1 MCQETLLNRH
11 LFNQRSHYNVFDPDL
26 ASQLVCEKIYLN
38 WDRTKGVR
46 LVSELWIW
54 KIATASLEF
63 WLFLTQIQIYR
74 KVWSPTKTGEKDK
87 VCWLKWEN
95 ETKTPHQLWLSV
107 SDSSFDFV
115 VMKPISQSW
124 PSQSQSPYHI
134 HRPGAK
140 SWRPKVAR
148 IANAVRSGQNG
159 HSCLQFS
166 RCI

>member
-1 MCQETLLNRH
+1 MFLIQILASHLVCEQNLSQLRPHKKSAVGQWTMNMKNRDC
-11 LFNQRSHYNVFDPDL
+11 LPGVLTVFDPDPDL
-26 ASQLVCEKIYLN
+26 QKSYI
-38 WDRTKGVR
+38 
-46 LVSELWIW
+46 
-54 KIATASLEF
+54 
-63 WLFLTQIQIYR
+63 
-74 KVWSPTKTGEKDK
+74 WSPTKTAEKDK
-87 VCWLKWEN
+87 VWWLKWEN

-124 PSQSQSPYHI
+124 PSQSQSPYH
-134 HRPGAK
+134 RPGAK

-148 IANAVRSGQNG
+148 IANAVRPGQNG

>member
-1 MCQETLLNRH
+1 MPRDLLNRH

-26 ASQLVCEKIYLN
+26 ASQLVCEQNLSQLRPHKKSAVGKWTMN
-38 WDRTKGVR
+38 MKNRDC
-46 LVSELWIW
+46 
-54 KIATASLEF
+54 

-74 KVWSPTKTGEKDK
+74 KVWSPTKTAEKDK
-87 VCWLKWEN
+87 VWWLKWEK

-124 PSQSQSPYHI
+124 PSQSQSPYH
-134 HRPGAK
+134 RPGAK